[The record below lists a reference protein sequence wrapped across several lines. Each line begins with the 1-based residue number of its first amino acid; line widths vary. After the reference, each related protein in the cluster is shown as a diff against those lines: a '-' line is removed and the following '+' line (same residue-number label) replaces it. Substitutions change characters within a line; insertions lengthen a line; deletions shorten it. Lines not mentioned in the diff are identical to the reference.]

1 MLMRWLKSLLFQEPK
16 RNVYFWGLLFGVL
29 GLVFVWFLK
38 LEDPYVR
45 YINPIVT
52 VFFVVWC
59 VQLKQMVPVERV
71 ERQVSASLT
80 LIFSCKYLYYLFSP
94 DLKSSWLEVGDAFWN
109 LTFQM
114 VIFYVIFN
122 SRTGFILAMSLATF
136 TLLTGSIRFSGLLNS
151 GLLPNPSPELFAWF
165 VRAEINMFC
174 MGMLLH
180 VMASLK
186 DRLITLGRRLEHSQ
200 RLAVEAEERTRR
212 EISEFLHGRVQTGL
226 LLAWNQLSD
235 YPDLRDEPS
244 RVALV
249 KNVCDELERIRETD
263 VRQASHALH
272 PSVITM
278 GLISAVRSL
287 ASRMTEVLPIQIE
300 VTPEFAAL
308 DEAANSPLQEDVRL
322 VAYRVIEEAIGNTLR
337 HAKAK
342 RVTVRFARASS
353 DAFEVCIHD
362 DGQGFESTTSP
373 FGLGF
378 ASIDARV
385 HALQGTWSIHSQIG
399 GPTEL
404 IVRLPLGPNQAQAT
418 AQRPLQ
424 TAHGSSRII

>member
-1 MLMRWLKSLLFQEPK
+1 MLMRWLQSLLFQEPK

-38 LEDPYVR
+38 IEDPYVR

-52 VFFVVWC
+52 VFFVFWC
-59 VQLKQMVPVERV
+59 VQLKRMVPVERI

-80 LIFSCKYLYYLFSP
+80 LIFSCKFLYYLFSP

-136 TLLTGSIRFSGLLNS
+136 TLLAGSIRFSGLM
-151 GLLPNPSPELFAWF
+151 PNPSPELFAWF

-186 DRLITLGRRLEHSQ
+186 DRLITLSRRLEHSQ

-235 YPDLRDEPS
+235 YPDLKDEPS
-244 RVALV
+244 RAVLV

-272 PSVITM
+272 PSVITV
-278 GLISAVRSL
+278 GLVSAVRSL
-287 ASRMTEVLPIQIE
+287 ASRMTDVLPIQLE
-300 VTPEFAAL
+300 VTPEFDAL
-308 DEAANSPLQEDVRL
+308 DAPTNNQLQEDVRL

-342 RVTVRFARASS
+342 RVIVQFARAST
-353 DAFEVCIHD
+353 DAFEISIHD
-362 DGQGFESTTSP
+362 DGQGFERTTSP

-385 HALQGTWSIHSQIG
+385 HAVQGTWNIHSQNG

-404 IVRLPLGPNQAQAT
+404 IVRLPLGLNQSQAT

>member
-1 MLMRWLKSLLFQEPK
+1 MRWLQSLLFQEPK

-38 LEDPYVR
+38 SEDPYVR
-45 YINPIVT
+45 FINPILT
-52 VFFVVWC
+52 VFFVIWC
-59 VQLKQMVPVERV
+59 VQLQQMVPVERI
-71 ERQVSASLT
+71 ERQVSAWLT
-80 LIFSCKYLYYLFSP
+80 FVFSCKYLYYLFSP

-122 SRTGFILAMSLATF
+122 SKTGFTLAMSLATF
-136 TLLTGSIRFSGLLNS
+136 TLLTGSIRFSGLM
-151 GLLPNPSPELFAWF
+151 PNPSPELLGWF

-186 DRLITLGRRLEHSQ
+186 DRLITLSRRLEHSQ

-212 EISEFLHGRVQTGL
+212 EISEFLHGRVQTRL

-235 YPDLRDEPS
+235 YPDLPNETAR
-244 RVALV
+244 ATLV
-249 KNVCDELERIRETD
+249 QTVCDDLEHIRETD

-272 PSVITM
+272 PSVISM
-278 GLISAVRSL
+278 GLVSATRSL
-287 ASRMTEVLPIQIE
+287 ASRMTAVLPVQIE
-300 VTPEFAAL
+300 ITPEFNAL
-308 DEAANSPLQEDVRL
+308 DALTNSQLQEDVRL

-342 RVTVRFARASS
+342 RVMVRFARASNET
-353 DAFEVCIHD
+353 FEVKIYD
-362 DGQGFESTTSP
+362 DGQGFERTSSP
-373 FGLGF
+373 FSLGF

-385 HALQGTWSIHSQIG
+385 HAVQGTWSIQSQIG

-404 IVRLPLGPNQAQAT
+404 IVRLPLGANQPQVT

>member
-1 MLMRWLKSLLFQEPK
+1 MLWLKSLLFQEPK

-38 LEDPYVR
+38 SEDPYVR
-45 YINPIVT
+45 FINPILT

-59 VQLKQMVPVERV
+59 VQLKQMVPVERI
-71 ERQVSASLT
+71 ERQVSAWLT
-80 LIFSCKYLYYLFSP
+80 LVFSCKYLFYLFSP

-122 SRTGFILAMSLATF
+122 SKTGFILAMSLATF
-136 TLLTGSIRFSGLLNS
+136 TLLTGSIRFSGLM
-151 GLLPNPSPELFAWF
+151 PNQSPEMFGWF

-186 DRLITLGRRLEHSQ
+186 DRLITLSRRLEHSQ

-212 EISEFLHGRVQTGL
+212 EIAEFLHGRVQTGL

-235 YPDLRDEPS
+235 YPGLTDEPS

-272 PSVITM
+272 PSVISM
-278 GLISAVRSL
+278 GLVSAVRSL
-287 ASRMTEVLPIQIE
+287 ASRITDVLPIQIE
-300 VTPEFAAL
+300 FTPEFSGMDAL
-308 DEAANSPLQEDVRL
+308 TNSQLQEDVRL

-342 RVTVRFARASS
+342 RVIVRFTRASS
-353 DAFEVCIHD
+353 DAFEVSIHD
-362 DGQGFESTTSP
+362 DGQGFESTSSP

-385 HALQGTWSIHSQIG
+385 HALQGTWSIQSQTG

-404 IVRLPLGPNQAQAT
+404 IVRLPLGSNQIQAS
-418 AQRPLQ
+418 AQRPLR
-424 TAHGSSRII
+424 TTHGSRII

>member
-1 MLMRWLKSLLFQEPK
+1 MRWLKSLLFQEPK

-38 LEDPYVR
+38 SEDPYVR
-45 YINPIVT
+45 FINPTLT
-52 VFFVVWC
+52 VFFVFWC
-59 VQLKQMVPVERV
+59 VQLKQMVPVERI
-71 ERQVSASLT
+71 ERQVSAWLT
-80 LIFSCKYLYYLFSP
+80 LVFSCKFLFYLFSP

-122 SRTGFILAMSLATF
+122 SKTGFTLAMSLAAF
-136 TLLTGSIRFSGLLNS
+136 TLLAGGIRFSGLM
-151 GLLPNPSPELFAWF
+151 PNQSPELLGWF

-186 DRLITLGRRLEHSQ
+186 DRLIALSRRLEHSQ

-212 EISEFLHGRVQTGL
+212 EIAEFLHGRVQTGL

-235 YPDLRDEPS
+235 YPDATDEPS

-272 PSVITM
+272 PSVISV
-278 GLISAVRSL
+278 GLVSAVRSL
-287 ASRMTEVLPIQIE
+287 ASRMIDVLPIQLE
-300 VTPEFAAL
+300 VTPAFHVL
-308 DEAANSPLQEDVRL
+308 DAPTNGQLRDDVRL

-342 RVTVRFARASS
+342 RVIVRFARASN
-353 DAFEVCIHD
+353 DTFEVNIHD
-362 DGQGFESTTSP
+362 DGQGFEITTSP
-373 FGLGF
+373 FSLGF
-378 ASIDARV
+378 SSIDARV
-385 HALQGTWSIHSQIG
+385 HAVQGSWSIQSQIG

-404 IVRLPLGPNQAQAT
+404 IVRLPLASNQPQAT

>member
-1 MLMRWLKSLLFQEPK
+1 MRWLRSLLFQEPK

-29 GLVFVWFLK
+29 GLVFVWFFK

-45 YINPIVT
+45 FINPIVT
-52 VFFVVWC
+52 LFFVFWC
-59 VQLKQMVPVERV
+59 VQLKRMVPVERI

-80 LIFSCKYLYYLFSP
+80 LIFSCKFLYYLFSP

-136 TLLTGSIRFSGLLNS
+136 TLLAGSIRFSGLV
-151 GLLPNPSPELFAWF
+151 PNQSPELFAWF
-165 VRAEINMFC
+165 VRAEINMYC

-186 DRLITLGRRLEHSQ
+186 DRLITLSRRLEHSQ

-235 YPDLRDEPS
+235 YPDLTDEPS
-244 RVALV
+244 RAQLV
-249 KNVCDELERIRETD
+249 RSVCDELEHIRETD

-272 PSVITM
+272 PSVIRM
-278 GLISAVRSL
+278 GLVSAVRSL

-308 DEAANSPLQEDVRL
+308 DTLANSQLQEDVRL

-342 RVTVRFARASS
+342 RVMVRFVRAYS
-353 DAFEVCIHD
+353 DAFEISIHD
-362 DGQGFESTTSP
+362 DGQGFESTTAP

-404 IVRLPLGPNQAQAT
+404 IVRLPLETNQRQAT

-424 TAHGSSRII
+424 TAHGSGRII

>member
-1 MLMRWLKSLLFQEPK
+1 MRWLKSLLFQEPK

-38 LEDPYVR
+38 SEDLYVR
-45 YINPIVT
+45 FINPILT
-52 VFFVVWC
+52 VFFVICC
-59 VQLKQMVPVERV
+59 VQLKMMVPVERI
-71 ERQVSASLT
+71 ERQVSAWLT
-80 LIFSCKYLYYLFSP
+80 LVFSCKYLFYLFAP
-94 DLKSSWLEVGDAFWN
+94 DLKANWLEVGDAFWN

-114 VIFYVIFN
+114 VIFYIIFN
-122 SRTGFILAMSLATF
+122 SKTGFTLAMSLVAF
-136 TLLTGSIRFSGLLNS
+136 TLLTGSIRFSGLI
-151 GLLPNPSPELFAWF
+151 PNQSPELFAWF

-186 DRLITLGRRLEHSQ
+186 DRLITLSHRLEHSQ

-212 EISEFLHGRVQTGL
+212 EIAEFLHGRVQTGL
-226 LLAWNQLSD
+226 LLAWHQLSD
-235 YPDLRDEPS
+235 YPDVTDEPS
-244 RVALV
+244 RAALV

-263 VRQASHALH
+263 VREASHALH
-272 PSVITM
+272 PSVISM
-278 GLISAVRSL
+278 GLVSAVRSL
-287 ASRMTEVLPIQIE
+287 ASRMTEVLPIQLE
-300 VTPEFAAL
+300 VTPEFSAL
-308 DEAANSPLQEDVRL
+308 DALVNSQLQEDVRL

-342 RVTVRFARASS
+342 RVVVRFARASN
-353 DAFEVCIHD
+353 DTFEVHIHD

-378 ASIDARV
+378 SSIDARV
-385 HALQGTWSIHSQIG
+385 HAVQGSWKIQSQIG

-404 IVRLPLGPNQAQAT
+404 IVRLPLGPNQTLAT

>member
-1 MLMRWLKSLLFQEPK
+1 MRWLKSILFQEPK
-16 RNVYFWGLLFGVL
+16 RNVYFWSLLFGVL
-29 GLVFVWFLK
+29 GLVFVWFVK
-38 LEDPYVR
+38 SEDPFIR
-45 YINPIVT
+45 FIHPILT
-52 VFFVVWC
+52 VFFVIWC
-59 VQLKQMVPVERV
+59 VQLQQMVPVERI
-71 ERQVSASLT
+71 ERQVSACLT
-80 LIFSCKYLYYLFSP
+80 SIFSCKYLYYLFSP
-94 DLKSSWLEVGDAFWN
+94 DLKSNWLEIGDTFWN
-109 LTFQM
+109 LTIQM

-136 TLLTGSIRFSGLLNS
+136 TLLTGSIRFSGLM
-151 GLLPNPSPELFAWF
+151 PNQSPELFAWF
-165 VRAEINMFC
+165 VRSEINMFC

-186 DRLITLGRRLEHSQ
+186 DRLIALSRRLEHSQ

-212 EISEFLHGRVQTGL
+212 EISEFLHGRVQTRL

-235 YPDLRDEPS
+235 YSDLKDEPS
-244 RVALV
+244 RATLV

-272 PSVITM
+272 PSVISM
-278 GLISAVRSL
+278 GLVSAVRSL

-308 DEAANSPLQEDVRL
+308 DELTNSRLQEDVRL

-342 RVTVRFARASS
+342 RVMVRFARAYS
-353 DAFEVCIHD
+353 DAFEISIHD

-385 HALQGTWSIHSQIG
+385 HALQGTWSIQSQIG

-404 IVRLPLGPNQAQAT
+404 IVRLPLLPNQTQVT

-424 TAHGSSRII
+424 TVNSSSRII